1 MNRIEISTIRWQHT
15 NWDHVRTTRMVTNL
29 GIQFV
34 PRLPTLAIQ
43 SIPQSQNSDTALPTF
58 VLFQQVRQHDH
69 RRYRRLRL
77 LLYLPCRCLRL
88 AEKEEKEK
96 GMQPYGKKEKYIM
109 DNNVRNSKRVIKN
122 NGNYI
127 VLYGERRRRKTRSP
141 NIYDIWRKKETHPLQ
156 LQVKDIF
163 HIMQF
168 TSISTSFRVQI
179 FACFR
184 VVL

>member
-77 LLYLPCRCLRL
+77 LLYLPCRCLHL

-122 NGNYI
+122 NENCTM
-127 VLYGERRRRKTRSP
+127 LYGERRRRRKEGHQTSTTSGE
-141 NIYDIWRKKETHPLQ
+141 RKKHILCNY
-156 LQVKDIF
+156 KSKIF
-163 HIMQF
+163 
-168 TSISTSFRVQI
+168 SILCSSHRYRQALV
-179 FACFR
+179 
-184 VVL
+184 

>member
-29 GIQFV
+29 GIRFV

-77 LLYLPCRCLRL
+77 LLYLPCRCLHL
-88 AEKEEKEK
+88 AEKEKD
-96 GMQPYGKKEKYIM
+96 MQPHGKKEKCIM
-109 DNNVRNSKRVIKN
+109 DNNVRNSERVIKN
-122 NGNYI
+122 SGNCI
-127 VLYGERRRRKTRSP
+127 MLYGERRRRKTRSP

-168 TSISTSFRVQI
+168 TSISTSFGVKT
-179 FACFR
+179 FACFH